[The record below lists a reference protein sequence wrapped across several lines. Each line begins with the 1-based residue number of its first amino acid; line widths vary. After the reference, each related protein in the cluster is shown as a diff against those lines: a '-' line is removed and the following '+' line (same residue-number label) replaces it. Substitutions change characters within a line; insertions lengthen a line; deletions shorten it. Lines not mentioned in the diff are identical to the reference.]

1 MLMIILLSR
10 SLPDFCS
17 FPKLGSRFKFGP
29 HFVTNLLPFSLP
41 KSIKNP
47 SKIEAGRLP
56 GGFLGASVGVRGV
69 RGRPQRI
76 GKDFGAVLEP
86 SWARLGD
93 VLGGQEAVLE
103 VSGEHLGGL

>member
-1 MLMIILLSR
+1 MLI
-10 SLPDFCS
+10 DFCS

-41 KSIKNP
+41 KNLEKSIQNLGR
-47 SKIEAGRLP
+47 EASWRLSGP
-56 GGFLGASVGVRGV
+56 GASGGVR
-69 RGRPQRI
+69 RRPEAI
-76 GKDFGAVLEP
+76 GKHFGAVLGP
-86 SWARLGD
+86 SWALLGG